1 MGERSRSIRARWIS
15 ARASQA
21 VPIPWRL
28 VPTSSCERL
37 HRTISGTFT
46 GSGGGT
52 VSINTESHSLYLA
65 DSGATFDF
73 PAGMLQLVG
82 GSIDVLTAGADPV
95 LVNSGFMTVPE
106 DGQFTWNA
114 GTLQNV
120 GTLTVTG
127 TSAAFFIVDPA
138 VVDNPGT
145 IDLEGDVS
153 LAGTGTLNNSGIL
166 TVALSADDLT
176 DPFYTLNNTGTIDV
190 QSGTLNLGKSAITQ
204 ETVENDEMSV
214 DLTGGTWEVE
224 GTGTLI
230 TVFDTHIITQNMG
243 GTVILNGPLA
253 SYPSFAGLAVNGGS
267 FMLEGGTF
275 IDDDGQS
282 LQQRDTQ
289 CRPGEHA
296 RRHRS
301 VLAGEPRADDVCDR
315 RHAGLRAIW
324 QAHQHGH
331 PRYWVV
337 RSPRKPRPVTRRCR
351 VPSTRS

>member
-1 MGERSRSIRARWIS
+1 MGGTIEVDSGTLDLGQG
-15 ARASQA
+15 ASQGGTYTVA
-21 VPIPWRL
+21 TGSDL
-28 VPTSSCERL
+28 ELASGFD
-37 HRTISGTFT
+37 RTISGTFT

-120 GTLTVTG
+120 GRLTVTG

-230 TVFDTHIITQNMG
+230 TVFDTHIITQNTG

-253 SYPSFAGLAVNGGS
+253 SYPLFAGLAVNGGS
-267 FMLEGGTF
+267 FMLKGRLV
-275 IDDDGQS
+275 DDDGQS

-315 RHAGLRAIW
+315 RHAGLRAIGELTSTG
-324 QAHQHGH
+324 AAVLGGTIAA
-331 PRYWVV
+331 R
-337 RSPRKPRPVTRRCR
+337 PRPVTRRCR